1 MKYVL
6 DSYVGIKWLIQV
18 AFEASG
24 KEDRFVMVG
33 RRNGYASSISIG
45 LGLPGSFQTQGCTS
59 PRGRLGCLH
68 RSIPRRHEG
77 DGGRDSDVGKTKCFR
92 RHPGIDPLHGGDGG
106 IDPPA
111 ALPAVIPQMT
121 SQAVKS
127 FAPVGDRSPAAS
139 VQAEVQS
146 TGGRIDGL
154 ERPISRPAEGTSRLE
169 DREDRLRECDLTAER
184 GMHRVLKESIVEE
197 AVTANRMK
205 IRLSVDR

>member
-45 LGLPGSFQTQGCTS
+45 LGLPGSFQTRDARA
-59 PRGRLGCLH
+59 RGADSAACIDRSREGTRGTGAGIPTLGRPSASGATPASIRFTAAMAASIRRL
-68 RSIPRRHEG
+68 R
-77 DGGRDSDVGKTKCFR
+77 
-92 RHPGIDPLHGGDGG
+92 
-106 IDPPA
+106 
-111 ALPAVIPQMT
+111 LPAVIPQMT

-146 TGGRIDGL
+146 TGGRIDGP
-154 ERPISRPAEGTSRLE
+154 RVGRSSRPAKGALRLE
-169 DREDRLRECDLTAER
+169 DREDRLRECDRPRNEGCIA
-184 GMHRVLKESIVEE
+184 S
-197 AVTANRMK
+197 
-205 IRLSVDR
+205 